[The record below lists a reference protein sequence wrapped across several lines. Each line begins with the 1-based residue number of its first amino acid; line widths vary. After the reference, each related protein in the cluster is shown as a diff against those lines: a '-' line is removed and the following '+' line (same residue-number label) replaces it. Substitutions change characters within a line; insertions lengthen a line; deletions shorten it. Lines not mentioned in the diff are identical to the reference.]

1 MLAFLLIL
9 LFVYNKRPNNS
20 KSLLYLPSAALTLAT
35 QGSTSHTGNATSKDI
50 DVIWRHC
57 LAGALRVTYH
67 KRR

>member
-35 QGSTSHTGNATSKDI
+35 QGSKHLILEMQPQKTLMSF
-50 DVIWRHC
+50 
-57 LAGALRVTYH
+57 GAIVWLVL
-67 KRR
+67 